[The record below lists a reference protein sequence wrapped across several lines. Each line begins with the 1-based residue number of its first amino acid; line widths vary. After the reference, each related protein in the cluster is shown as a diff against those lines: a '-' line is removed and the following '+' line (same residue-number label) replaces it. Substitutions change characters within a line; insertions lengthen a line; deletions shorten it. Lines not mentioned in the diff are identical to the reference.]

1 MNAFWCFFC
10 VWMVFGLFSMVVSDF
25 QFCFRFL
32 WFLDGFCVFVIGW
45 YLDGFWWFLGGFHWF
60 WWFNG
65 CIVQTVFSQKYFFK
79 VYFSKVYG
87 PKLFGFEVSSGSGS
101 GRTWWPGLHFLLL
114 MCYEFLQI
122 RKLPRKM
129 QIFAYQSST
138 NPSAILSQM
147 AWPDNWKAIT
157 GEMEMREIMLVQTLI
172 SPIMAPTF
180 DCAHLKSAPSAKQRR
195 RQSKK

>member
-1 MNAFWCFFC
+1 MFFVVYGWFLGGFPWLLVIFSFVCVSCGFWMAFVFF
-10 VWMVFGLFSMVVSDF
+10 
-25 QFCFRFL
+25 FL
-32 WFLDGFCVFVIGW
+32 WFLDGIWMVFGS
-45 YLDGFWWFLGGFHWF
+45 FWVVFNGF

-101 GRTWWPGLHFLLL
+101 GRTWWPGLYFLLF

-122 RKLPRKM
+122 KKLPRKM

-138 NPSAILSQM
+138 NPLAILSQM

-172 SPIMAPTF
+172 SP
-180 DCAHLKSAPSAKQRR
+180 
-195 RQSKK
+195 